1 MTEKIFPAEIDELA
15 AVIAFLE
22 EELDKAEASPKLVV
36 TLSVALEEL
45 FVNVAHYAYP
55 DSKGTARIEIDTSGD
70 SVVIRLTDSGIPFDP
85 LAKPDPDVTESAEK
99 RKIGGL
105 GIYMVKKSMD
115 SISYQRQDGKNILTI
130 SKRK

>member
-1 MTEKIFPAEIDELA
+1 MTERIFPAEIDELA

-55 DSKGTARIEIDTSGD
+55 DSKGTAKIEIDTSGD

-115 SISYQRQDGKNILTI
+115 SIS
-130 SKRK
+130 

>member
-1 MTEKIFPAEIDELA
+1 MWLT
-15 AVIAFLE
+15 
-22 EELDKAEASPKLVV
+22 
-36 TLSVALEEL
+36 TLI
-45 FVNVAHYAYP
+45 P
-55 DSKGTARIEIDTSGD
+55 IQRGD

>member
-1 MTEKIFPAEIDELA
+1 MTERIFPAEIDELA

-55 DSKGTARIEIDTSGD
+55 DSKGTAKIEIDTSGD

>member
-1 MTEKIFPAEIDELA
+1 MTERIFPAEIDELA

-45 FVNVAHYAYP
+45 FVHVAHYAYP
-55 DSKGTARIEIDTSGD
+55 DSKGTAKIEIDTSGD

>member
-1 MTEKIFPAEIDELA
+1 MTERIFPAEIDELA

-22 EELDKAEASPKLVV
+22 EELDKTEASPKLVV

-55 DSKGTARIEIDTSGD
+55 DSKGTAKIEIDTSGD